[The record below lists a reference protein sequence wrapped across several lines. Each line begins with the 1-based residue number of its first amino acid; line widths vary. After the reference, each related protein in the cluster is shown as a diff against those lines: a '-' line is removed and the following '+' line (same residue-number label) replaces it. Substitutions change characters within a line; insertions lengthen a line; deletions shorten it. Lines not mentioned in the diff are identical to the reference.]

1 MVILLVFGTGDG
13 GSTPLGTIP
22 FKTQEVVFMKNILV
36 VGTNSRP
43 VACSAKKMGNTI
55 YSVDYFCTSDLVKC
69 SDYLRCIL
77 NQIPYESCGHYIE
90 RFDPELLETYANEV
104 INDVDCVLCS
114 AGAMPDK
121 FPESKIIG
129 NKKIEHIENKYN
141 LYKLLKD
148 KFKVPETFLVS
159 SYSEAA
165 EIVDSKR
172 DKKFI
177 VKPIVGA
184 GGKGIKRFEE
194 TNENSNFKGMLL
206 QELIEGQNVSAS
218 VLSTKEEVRTILTS
232 RQILG
237 EGGLGQPDEFAYC
250 GNIVPFTDDGEV
262 KKTAED
268 AIMELSLVGSNGVDM
283 IHTGEDIYV
292 IEVNPRFQGTFEC
305 AEEVLGINMADAHI
319 KACNGTIVE
328 IPSPNKFAVKMV
340 IFAKR
345 RSIAGELNFEGVY
358 DIPERNVIIEKDEP
372 AATVIA
378 SDENLENAIYKAE
391 MVVEK
396 VYRALEPFPE
406 KILARNVSAK

>member
-1 MVILLVFGTGDG
+1 MNV
-13 GSTPLGTIP
+13 
-22 FKTQEVVFMKNILV
+22 LV

-43 VACSAKKMGNTI
+43 VACSAKKMGNTV
-55 YSVDYFCTSDLVKC
+55 YSIDYFCTSDLVKC

-77 NQIPYESCGHYIE
+77 TQIPYESCGHYIE
-90 RFDPELLETYANEV
+90 RFDPQILETYVSEV
-104 INDVDCVLCS
+104 VDDADCILCS
-114 AGAMPDK
+114 AGSMPDR
-121 FPESKIIG
+121 FPGSKIIG

-141 LYKLLKD
+141 LYNLLKK
-148 KFKVPETFLVS
+148 KFNVPETFLVS
-159 SYSEAA
+159 SYGEAA
-165 EIVDSKR
+165 EIAESKE

-194 TNENSNFKGMLL
+194 TSENTNFNGLML
-206 QELIEGQNVSAS
+206 QEFIEGQNVSAS
-218 VLSTKEEVRTILTS
+218 VLSTQNEAKTILTS

-250 GNIVPFTDDGEV
+250 GNLVPYTNDPEI

-268 AIMELSLVGSNGVDM
+268 AIIELSLVGSNGVDM

-305 AEEVLGINMADAHI
+305 AENVLGINMVDAHI
-319 KACNGTIVE
+319 KACNGTLIE
-328 IPSPNKFAVKMV
+328 TRDPDKFAVKMV

-345 RSIAGELNFEGVY
+345 RSIAGDLNFEGVY

-372 AATVIA
+372 AATVVA
-378 SDENLENAIYKAE
+378 SDKKLENAIYKAE
-391 MVVEK
+391 QLVEK
-396 VYRALEPFPE
+396 VYKALEPFPG
-406 KILARNVSAK
+406 KMLVRNVSV

>member
-1 MVILLVFGTGDG
+1 
-13 GSTPLGTIP
+13 
-22 FKTQEVVFMKNILV
+22 MKNILV

-43 VACSAKKMGNTI
+43 VACSAKKMGNNI

-77 NQIPYESCGHYIE
+77 NQIPYESCGCYIK
-90 RFDPELLETYANEV
+90 RFDPKLLETYANEV
-104 INDVDCVLCS
+104 IDDVDCILCS
-114 AGAMPDK
+114 AGAVPDK
-121 FPESKIIG
+121 FPDSKVIG
-129 NKKIEHIENKYN
+129 NKKIAGIENKYN
-141 LYKLLKD
+141 LYNLLKD
-148 KFKVPETFLVS
+148 KFNVPETFLVS

-165 EIVDSKR
+165 EIVDKKG
-172 DKKFI
+172 KKFL

-194 TNENSNFKGMLL
+194 TNEKTDFRGMML
-206 QELIEGQNVSAS
+206 QEFIEGQNVSAS
-218 VLSTKEEVRTILTS
+218 VLSTPDEAKAILTS

-237 EGGLGQPDEFAYC
+237 EDGLGQPDEFAYC
-250 GNIVPFTDDGEV
+250 GNVVPYTEDVQV

-268 AIMELSLVGSNGVDM
+268 AVMELLLLGSNGVDM

-305 AEEVLGINMADAHI
+305 AEEVLGINMVDAHI
-319 KACNGTIVE
+319 KACSGTLIE
-328 IPSPNKFAVKMV
+328 IPQPNKFAVKMV

-345 RSIAGELNFEGVY
+345 RCIAGNLDFEGVY

-378 SDENLENAIYKAE
+378 SDESPEKAIYKAE
-391 MVVEK
+391 RLVER
-396 VYRALEPFPE
+396 VYKELEPFPE
-406 KILARNVSAK
+406 KILARNVSV